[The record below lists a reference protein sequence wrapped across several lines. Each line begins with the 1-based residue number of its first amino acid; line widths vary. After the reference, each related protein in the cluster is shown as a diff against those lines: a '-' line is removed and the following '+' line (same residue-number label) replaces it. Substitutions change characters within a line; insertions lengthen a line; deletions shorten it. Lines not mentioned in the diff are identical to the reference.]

1 MNIHGFNMPGFEQK
15 ALPLIWTRLKRL
27 QEQTEH
33 SEESLR
39 LGLLELVLQGLDLKA
54 TDPRDKLFG
63 LIGLAEETYYGQ
75 MSASDAL
82 IYPSYTKSV
91 SAVFADFT
99 KWWIQK
105 HKSLKILSAIHAIH
119 GRTWQSLHYTGGP
132 ETIVHGSPPSDHPSW
147 AFWHSGHS
155 KWANELLGFSS
166 LYTAS
171 GDSEANLDPVTVI
184 EPSTELKLRGIRLDT
199 IVSIKP
205 FKWFDSNEDLRGV
218 FNRLFDAS
226 GSRRIF
232 NNPVSSGL
240 QLNEAGWDGVDRHL
254 IGHWGH
260 YIRGLEAEAEED
272 EESDDEG
279 EDNEEGD
286 DEGENNEEGDDEGED
301 NEEGDD
307 EGEDNE
313 EKDREG
319 SQKESEEPVES
330 EDDAETN
337 QSDTSDS
344 NLVPYFSCLDDC
356 LFKTEN
362 GLLGLCPAG
371 TKIGD
376 TLAVLFGGSVPYI
389 VRKKSKGD
397 DNKYQFVGECFV
409 QGKMNGSAL
418 DPSAR
423 VKPVEEEF
431 TLI

>member
-27 QEQTEH
+27 QEHTEH
-33 SEESLR
+33 SKESLR

-63 LIGLAEETYYGQ
+63 LIGLAEETYCGQ

-82 IYPSYTKSV
+82 IYPSYSKST
-91 SAVFADFT
+91 STVFADFT

-105 HKSLKILSAIHAIH
+105 HKSLKILSAIHATH
-119 GRTWQSLHYTGGP
+119 GRTWQSLHCTDGP
-132 ETIVHGSPPSDHPSW
+132 EAIVHGSPPSDHPSW

-171 GDSEANLDPVTVI
+171 GDSEANLEPVTVI
-184 EPSTELKLRGIRLDT
+184 EPSAELRLRGIRLDT

-205 FKWFDSNEDLRGV
+205 FKWFDSDEDLRGV

-226 GSRRIF
+226 GARRIW

-240 QLNEAGWDGVDRHL
+240 QLNEAGWDGTDRHL

-279 EDNEEGD
+279 EE
-286 DEGENNEEGDDEGED
+286 
-301 NEEGDD
+301 
-307 EGEDNE
+307 NE
-313 EKDREG
+313 EKDRAS
-319 SQKESEEPVES
+319 SQKGPEDTVES

-337 QSDTSDS
+337 QSATSDS

-356 LFKTEN
+356 LFKTKN
-362 GLLGLCPAG
+362 GSLGLCPAG

-409 QGKMNGSAL
+409 QGMMNGSAL
-418 DPSAR
+418 EPTAG
-423 VKPVEEEF
+423 VKPVEEDF